1 MAPAPQA
8 SESFTGKAAKT
19 LGNAGDLVAGD
30 LPRSRNVAVV
40 FRHSIALVLQL
51 LALAALLMALYQPA
65 AAQVAILQIQV
76 SGGEGAVHA
85 AGARDSRGIAVVVT
99 DETGRPVE
107 GAAVSFHL
115 PEQGP
120 SGTFVNGLRTEVAVT
135 DDRGRAAIHSIEF
148 NRVPG
153 RFEIRILASKEQA
166 RAGTVSFQYIAGP
179 SPGAG
184 AAAAKSGGHRR
195 KRWLILAAAVV
206 AGAGA
211 AGGAMALVHSSP
223 AAATAEST
231 PILTIGPPSITVS
244 KP

>member
-1 MAPAPQA
+1 VSSLRQRGWQPIAPAPQA
-8 SESFTGKAAKT
+8 SRSFTGKAA
-19 LGNAGDLVAGD
+19 
-30 LPRSRNVAVV
+30 
-40 FRHSIALVLQL
+40 SILQV
-51 LALAALLMALYQPA
+51 LALAALLMAQCRPA
-65 AAQVAILQIQV
+65 AGQVAILQIQV

-135 DDRGRAAIHSIEF
+135 DDRGRAAVHSIEF

-153 RFEIRILASKEQA
+153 RFEIRIVASKEQA

-179 SPGAG
+179 SPGA
-184 AAAAKSGGHRR
+184 AAAVAKGGGHRR
-195 KRWLILAAAVV
+195 KKWLILAAAVV

-211 AGGAMALVHSSP
+211 AGGAMALVRP
-223 AAATAEST
+223 APEETTQST
-231 PILTIGPPSITVS
+231 TILTIGPPSITVS

>member
-1 MAPAPQA
+1 VSSLRQRGWQAIAPAPQA
-8 SESFTGKAAKT
+8 SESFTGKAA
-19 LGNAGDLVAGD
+19 L
-30 LPRSRNVAVV
+30 
-40 FRHSIALVLQL
+40 IVLQL
-51 LALAALLMALYQPA
+51 LALAALLIAMCQPA
-65 AAQVAILQIQV
+65 VAQVAILQIQV

-135 DDRGRAAIHSIEF
+135 DDRGRAAVHSIEF

-153 RFEIRILASKEQA
+153 RFEIRIVASKEQA

-179 SPGAG
+179 SPGA
-184 AAAAKSGGHRR
+184 AATEAKGGGHHR
-195 KRWLILAAAVV
+195 KRWLMVAAVV

-211 AGGAMALVHSSP
+211 AGGTMALVHSPP
-223 AAATAEST
+223 ATATAEST
-231 PILTIGPPSITVS
+231 PILTIGPPSITVG